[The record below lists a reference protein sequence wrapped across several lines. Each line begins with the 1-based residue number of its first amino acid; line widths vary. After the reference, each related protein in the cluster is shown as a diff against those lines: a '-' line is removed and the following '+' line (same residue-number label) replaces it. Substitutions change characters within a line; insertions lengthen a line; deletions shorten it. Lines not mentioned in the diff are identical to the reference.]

1 MLDVMIGDTYI
12 SLQSINNKLIINT
25 NNNRFIN
32 TFLIKNEFIF
42 DNVNENWYI
51 SYDYEM
57 EQKIMNIMMSFLTSS

>member
-1 MLDVMIGDTYI
+1 MIGDTYI